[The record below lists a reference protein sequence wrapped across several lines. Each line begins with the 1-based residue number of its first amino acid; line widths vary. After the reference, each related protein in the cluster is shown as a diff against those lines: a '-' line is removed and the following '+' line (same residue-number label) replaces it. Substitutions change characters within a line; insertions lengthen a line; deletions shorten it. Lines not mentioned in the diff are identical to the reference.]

1 MTAPKFKIFA
11 FKSAGFCMFD
21 FVAVFLTTDV
31 DRQQEFVYI
40 NFWVAA
46 GNCRVGEYTD
56 VRTP

>member
-1 MTAPKFKIFA
+1 
-11 FKSAGFCMFD
+11 MFD